1 MCCPAGEHVNTE
13 GGKNFL
19 QAAFPPSQAP
29 STRHLHMEERRKG
42 EWRRSKADGEEG
54 NENANC
60 TEMEKVLNGTK
71 KKKNRLRGRK
81 KVGGRIKK
89 EKKM

>member
-71 KKKNRLRGRK
+71 KKKKQAEREEESGWPNKERK
-81 KVGGRIKK
+81 K
-89 EKKM
+89 M